1 MAVYVDVS
9 RGALVVPN
17 LYCHVKLIGGGKP
30 SAHYVIE
37 LLTGQNGE
45 VVNLLD
51 ITQTHYTFADRDDA
65 AAFDVTQPPWAQ
77 AYADL
82 KDRFSNG
89 LLTWCSA
96 MREENSSPV

>member
-17 LYCHVKLIGGGKP
+17 LYCRVKIIGGGKT
-30 SAHYVIE
+30 SAHYQIE
-37 LLTGQNGE
+37 LKTGEHGE
-45 VVNLLD
+45 HVPLLD
-51 ITQTHYTFADRDDA
+51 VTQTHYTFADRDDA
-65 AAFDVTQPPWAQ
+65 PAFDVTQPPWAQ

-89 LLTWCSA
+89 LLVWCSA